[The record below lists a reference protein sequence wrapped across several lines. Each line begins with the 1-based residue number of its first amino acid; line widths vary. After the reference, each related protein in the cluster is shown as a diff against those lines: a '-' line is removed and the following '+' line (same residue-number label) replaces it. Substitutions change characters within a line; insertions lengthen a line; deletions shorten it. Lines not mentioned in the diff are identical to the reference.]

1 MHHGFPPPE
10 PNALVGTLDQG
21 EWRPLALLLGEAL
34 LARLDKVIALALVR
48 FADLLPLD
56 QVARS
61 LGVDRQIL
69 YVWQQRGGLWFTAL
83 AVSETSFLTP
93 GFSWGPGSGL
103 PSSPRAATPR
113 PEWPER
119 VKDLQRLLFHP
130 EDL

>member
-1 MHHGFPPPE
+1 MAFPHPSPT
-10 PNALVGTLDQG
+10 PWWGPWTR

-69 YVWQQRGGLWFTAL
+69 YVWQQRGRLVVYRPGGKRNLLSHPWL
-83 AVSETSFLTP
+83 FLGTRERPPLLPPSCHPPARVAREGERPPAASLSP
-93 GFSWGPGSGL
+93 GGF
-103 PSSPRAATPR
+103 
-113 PEWPER
+113 
-119 VKDLQRLLFHP
+119 VK
-130 EDL
+130 